1 MAESNLPK
9 TKDLT
14 QCGICLLVIEEPK
27 ALPCLHSFCL
37 KCLTKWAEGRKVTV
51 MCPLCRQDFPIPTEG
66 VKGFIT
72 NFVINTL
79 KDRQEMAEKLQS
91 KDARFVCS
99 CCKATETNAEAF
111 CADCC
116 GFICQECG
124 MRHKK
129 VVIMQ
134 SHKTFPFVELQSGK
148 VDIKSVM
155 RQEHCK
161 KHKGQILEFYCKTC
175 DVLVC
180 VGCTVVDHSGHTLV
194 NLQSATDEQRSE
206 IKYLTIDCRKVS
218 QVVEKSLKCV
228 DKVRY
233 NLQKSEKKAKDDLLQ
248 AAEELRKQ
256 VLAEI
261 RQKEIDMEAQ
271 ITLAAAE
278 NIKQIDAQ
286 MDSLQL
292 QQTRF
297 ETALQMASE
306 VTQTGSDHDLALV
319 FSSLKS
325 SLRQLGDMTAEDVD
339 ETLGKIEFTRSRCA
353 LSPMPNLGSLSVGSK
368 KEATQARHT
377 TAMLASGS
385 DTKASPVSPS
395 TLITKVRSSANVSGI
410 GSPVQGVQASVQS
423 KTMNDGT
430 WKLSK
435 QFGSGQL
442 SRGRDIAI
450 TSGGD
455 FIVTDSDKG
464 SVLHFLSQSGTLKRK
479 LDISQGLKSVQASRP
494 WNIVVSTDG
503 RIFTTQWTSDV
514 NVYDAN
520 GTFKYQFVTRSPSNV
535 SCTAQNAE
543 RLMGLAIDNQGCVL
557 VGECTRKYISKHSL
571 DGSHISSI
579 KVPIPP
585 VYLTVTPH
593 DHIIVSSGWGG
604 TAHILDTR
612 GNILHTISRPSA
624 VSCWQP
630 YGICYTPDDDIY
642 LANCASGSDGGI
654 YRYSSSGQYLGCI
667 IKDVDVPACLT
678 LCDDGNT
685 LAVVEVRN
693 VKVFSRQ

>member
-37 KCLTKWAEGRKVTV
+37 KCLTKWAEGKKGTV
-51 MCPLCRQDFPIPTEG
+51 MCPLCRQDFPIPSEG

-79 KDRQEMAEKLQS
+79 KDRQELAAKLQS

-99 CCKATETNAEAF
+99 CCNATDTNAEAF

-124 MRHKK
+124 MIHKK
-129 VVIMQ
+129 VIIMQ
-134 SHKTFPFVELQSGK
+134 NHKTFPFVDLQSGK
-148 VDIKSVM
+148 LDIKSVM
-155 RQEHCK
+155 RQEYCK

-206 IKYLTIDCRKVS
+206 IKQLMIGCRKVS

-228 DKVRY
+228 DKARY
-233 NLQKSEKKAKDDLLQ
+233 NLQKSEKKAKADLHQ

-256 VLAEI
+256 ILAEI
-261 RQKEIDMEAQ
+261 QQKEIDMEAQ
-271 ITLAAAE
+271 ITKAAVE

-286 MDSLQL
+286 KDSLQL

-306 VTQTGSDHDLALV
+306 ATQTGSDHDLALV

-325 SLRQLGDMTAEDVD
+325 SLIQLGDKKPEDVD
-339 ETLGKIEFTRSRCA
+339 GNLGEIEFKRNRYV
-353 LSPMPNLGSLSVGSK
+353 LSPLPNLGSLSVGSK
-368 KEATQARHT
+368 KKEAAQVRTLTVMSAPGRN
-377 TAMLASGS
+377 
-385 DTKASPVSPS
+385 TKTSPVSPS
-395 TLITKVRSSANVSGI
+395 TLITKISSSATASGI
-410 GSPVQGVQASVQS
+410 SSPVQGVQASVN
-423 KTMNDGT
+423 KTKNDGT
-430 WKLSK
+430 WKLIK
-435 QFGSGQL
+435 QFGSGTVL
-442 SRGRDIAI
+442 CGRDIAI
-450 TSGGD
+450 TLDAD
-455 FIVTDSDKG
+455 FIVTDYDTT
-464 SVLHFLSQSGTLKRK
+464 SVLHLFSQSGSLKRK
-479 LDISQGLKSVQASRP
+479 LRLKSGQSSYP
-494 WNIVVSTDG
+494 WNVVVSPDG
-503 RIFTTQWTSDV
+503 KIFTTREAYYV

-520 GTFKYQFVTRSPSNV
+520 GTFKYQFLTRSPSNV
-535 SCTAQNAE
+535 LSKT
-543 RLMGLAIDNQGCVL
+543 RDTYLRGLAIGNQGCVL
-557 VGECTRKYISKHSL
+557 VGECSQLYISKHSL

-579 KVPIPP
+579 KVPNKPLYIA
-585 VYLTVTPH
+585 VTSQ
-593 DHIIVSSGWGG
+593 DHIIVSSGFSGG

-612 GNILHTISRPSA
+612 GNILHTLNSPQG
-624 VSCWQP
+624 VSDWVP
-630 YGICYTPDDDIY
+630 YGICYTPGGEIY
-642 LANCASGSDGGI
+642 LVNYKSGRDGGI
-654 YRYSSSGQYLGCI
+654 YRYSNSGQYLGCI
-667 IKDVDVPACLT
+667 TKEVKSATGVT

-685 LAVVEVRN
+685 LAVVEDRN